1 MLWST
6 MNTSSPPKSPSS
18 GMIFLPSPMISMF
31 RLSISGFP
39 PYNLDLTRSWCFQ
52 KMCEHC
58 RDVGMRQV
66 LYSPPIVL
74 LLTPSKI
81 TWLFG
86 NLDRRPRVC
95 GPRGPRRNT
104 IVSFIIK
111 LGMVLF
117 GLSLCL
123 ELESGKQE
131 SKGRKER
138 RSKSAPWRLCHIV
151 LRATA
156 VLQML
161 LIFIDLRESSSRTAS
176 SHSLCV
182 KPLFT
187 TPGETGDMCHNFCLM
202 DGEAEVQSKAV
213 TMSNRCMI
221 PKSKDGMGF
230 NHLCS
235 PISRNI
241 VDALK
246 VLFVEWMN
254 DWMNKQMTKKKNKQ
268 VTLAAK
274 LVFSNSSFKKQHQ
287 RPLPFAEIS

>member
-1 MLWST
+1 MCYTTAPSQSVCISRIYPDNSNALVHYEYII
-6 MNTSSPPKSPSS
+6 TSQIPKLRND
-18 GMIFLPSPMISMF
+18 LPSIIYDFHVQMVNF
-31 RLSISGFP
+31 WFP

-213 TMSNRCMI
+213 TMSTRCMI

-246 VLFVEWMN
+246 VLFVE
-254 DWMNKQMTKKKNKQ
+254 
-268 VTLAAK
+268 
-274 LVFSNSSFKKQHQ
+274 
-287 RPLPFAEIS
+287 